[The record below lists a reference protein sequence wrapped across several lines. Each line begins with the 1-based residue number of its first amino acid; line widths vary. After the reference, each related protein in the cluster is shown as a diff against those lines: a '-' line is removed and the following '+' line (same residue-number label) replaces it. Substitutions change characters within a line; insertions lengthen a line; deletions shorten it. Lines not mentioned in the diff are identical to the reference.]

1 MSGWVRWETKSLL
14 FFWMNSKKSQIK
26 TQKAFYLARE
36 YTDALF
42 GLIRP
47 DSFYERPIPER
58 HRFIFYLGHLEAFD
72 WNIVCREAFDMG
84 SSHSDYDQ
92 LFAFGIDPPP
102 GQLPLDLPSEWPS
115 VQEIKQ
121 YNKGVRSTIDQ
132 RMGEIPELNLNVA
145 LEHRLMHFETLTYIF
160 HRLSDNRKTLSLQPR
175 FMQGEVPFNSMVE
188 IPPGK
193 ATLGKSRED
202 GFGWDNE
209 FGVYELQVPSFRV
222 SKYKISNDQY
232 LKFVQDG
239 GPPPSFWVDRGGKW
253 FYRGV
258 FGEVPLPLSWPVYVD
273 HQGAS
278 AYAKWKGFS
287 LPTEAQYHRSA
298 FGDSNGRDRPFPW
311 GDIPPLEVG
320 LGHINFQHWD
330 PIPVTMNP
338 QWDSA
343 FGVSQLLGNGW
354 EWTSTVFS
362 PFEGFETFD
371 FPQFTGAQQH

>member
-1 MSGWVRWETKSLL
+1 MGPVEILNPILL
-14 FFWMNSKKSQIK
+14 IRMNSKDLQIK
-26 TQKAFYLARE
+26 TQKAFFMARE

-72 WNIVCREAFDMG
+72 WNMICRGVFEMD

-102 GQLPLDLPSEWPS
+102 GQLPLDKPSEWPS
-115 VQEIKQ
+115 VQQVKQ

-132 RMGEIPELNLNVA
+132 RIGEIPELNLHAA

-160 HRLSDNRKTLSLQPR
+160 HHLSDARKNISVQPS
-175 FMQGEVPFNSMVE
+175 FTEETPPPDSMVE
-188 IPPGK
+188 IPDGK
-193 ATLGKSRED
+193 ATLGKSRGD

-209 FGVYELQVPSFRV
+209 FDAYEVQVPFFRI
-222 SKYKISNDQY
+222 SKYKITNAQY
-232 LKFVQDG
+232 LKFVQEG
-239 GPPPSFWVDRGGKW
+239 GPPPFFWVDRGGKW
-253 FYRGV
+253 FYRAV

-278 AYAKWKGFS
+278 AYTKWAGFS

-298 FGDSNGRDRPFPW
+298 FGDINGRERQFPW
-311 GDIPPLEVG
+311 GDTPP
-320 LGHINFQHWD
+320 H
-330 PIPVTMNP
+330 
-338 QWDSA
+338 
-343 FGVSQLLGNGW
+343 
-354 EWTSTVFS
+354 
-362 PFEGFETFD
+362 
-371 FPQFTGAQQH
+371 